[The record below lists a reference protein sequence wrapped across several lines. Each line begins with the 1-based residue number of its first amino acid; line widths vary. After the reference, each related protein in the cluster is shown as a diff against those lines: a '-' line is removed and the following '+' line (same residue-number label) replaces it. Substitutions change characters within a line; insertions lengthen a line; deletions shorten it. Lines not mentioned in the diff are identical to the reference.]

1 MPPQPWLLCLSN
13 WACQHKPCYPSTRK
27 GRDRKSRSSG
37 SSSQNWACFW
47 RLNLVTTISHSL
59 LLDCQDTSSHCLMF
73 PWLWGIASP
82 QVWSWRNQDCEL
94 KLVIQMH
101 NKSFFPL
108 MVYDR
113 DFVTV
118 AKVLGKHQPFC
129 FLTRKD
135 TGFLLFGGCHLHQ
148 TAKPP
153 APLILD
159 FTASRMTRHTF
170 SFFIN
175 YPPSGSLSEQC
186 KTKKTRKLM
195 NTNEFGTIDYR
206 HWSHKYDNTAEK
218 WNDNTVETPAKF

>member
-1 MPPQPWLLCLSN
+1 
-13 WACQHKPCYPSTRK
+13 
-27 GRDRKSRSSG
+27 
-37 SSSQNWACFW
+37 
-47 RLNLVTTISHSL
+47 
-59 LLDCQDTSSHCLMF
+59 
-73 PWLWGIASP
+73 
-82 QVWSWRNQDCEL
+82 
-94 KLVIQMH
+94 
-101 NKSFFPL
+101 

-118 AKVLGKHQPFC
+118 AKVLGNHQPFC

-175 YPPSGSLSEQC
+175 YPPSGSLSEQVQN
-186 KTKKTRKLM
+186 KENKKA
-195 NTNEFGTIDYR
+195 NE
-206 HWSHKYDNTAEK
+206 HK
-218 WNDNTVETPAKF
+218 